1 MENWLKRKAFCETK
15 LRGVNWFMKTI
26 ANHAITY
33 KNKVKYSGDINLQ
46 MIIYFL
52 PNNIKPNPRMIQ
64 KENAKAVLITIG
76 FPITFE
82 IIPDMK
88 IIL

>member
-15 LRGVNWFMKTI
+15 LRGVYWLIKTI

-33 KNKVKYSGDINLQ
+33 RNKVKYSGDINLQ
-46 MIIYFL
+46 TIIYFL

-76 FPITFE
+76 SPITFE

-88 IIL
+88 IML